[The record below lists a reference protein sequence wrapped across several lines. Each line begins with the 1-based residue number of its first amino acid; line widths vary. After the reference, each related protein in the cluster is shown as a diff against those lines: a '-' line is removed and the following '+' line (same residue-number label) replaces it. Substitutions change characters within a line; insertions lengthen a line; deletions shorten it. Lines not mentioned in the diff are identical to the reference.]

1 MPWGA
6 LITAG
11 VTYAASENQKEG
23 AQDAA
28 NAAAGG
34 AQAGFDQYKQYNQP
48 FYDAGTSAL
57 SRLERLN
64 AGDFSAFTQ
73 SPDYQFALN
82 QGIEGIN
89 RGASARGALNS
100 GGTDVDLLKYGQG
113 LASQNYGQLYSRL
126 ADLAGMGQASAQGI
140 GGAAVNAQN
149 RIGDAQA
156 GGIIGGANATSNLL
170 SGLGGLAGQYYG
182 QGFNNRQS
190 TFGSGNGAFMP
201 GAQQQFPTGTQPYQ
215 GGGAFTPGY
224 NFNFGP

>member
-6 LITAG
+6 LVAVG
-11 VTYAASENQKEG
+11 GAYLAADKQGDAAK
-23 AQDAA
+23 DAA

-34 AQAGFDQYKQYNQP
+34 AAAGYNQYKQYNQP

-73 SPDYQFALN
+73 SPDYQFARD
-82 QGIEGIN
+82 QGLEGIG
-89 RGASARGALNS
+89 RLASSRGALNS
-100 GGTDVDLLKYGQG
+100 GGTDADIARFTTG

-149 RIGDAQA
+149 RIGEAQ
-156 GGIIGGANATSNLL
+156 GQGIIGGANAYSNLL
-170 SGLGGLAGQYYG
+170 SGLGGLAGQYAG
-182 QGFNNRQS
+182 QGFNNRQ
-190 TFGSGNGAFMP
+190 TTYNTGNNAFLP
-201 GAQQQFPTGTQPYQ
+201 GAQQQFPTGNQ
-215 GGGAFTPGY
+215 FTPGY
-224 NFNFGP
+224 NFNFGGGG